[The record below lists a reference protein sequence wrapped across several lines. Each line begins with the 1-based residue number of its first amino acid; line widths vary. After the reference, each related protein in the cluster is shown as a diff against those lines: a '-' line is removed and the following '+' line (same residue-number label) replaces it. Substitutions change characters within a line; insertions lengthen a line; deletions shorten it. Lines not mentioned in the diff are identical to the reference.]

1 MLINNKYYI
10 SIKDREDIEKIQ
22 QLFDSDNEGNQKIG
36 LNMLLN
42 MYIDDRLFILNL
54 LRCYC
59 YQIVDKIMPIVNDK
73 HFSGVLKSSYCY
85 ELFKSEDKERK
96 LVLNFNLTLIK
107 QTIGNLGEDIAD
119 LADINIS
126 YSNKDSSNSFRSNIV
141 LCTKSLMIKDG
152 KFWSI
157 DDIDAIED
165 TGVHFY
171 QMVFPKATST
181 NEFIRHVEELT
192 GRKRSFNYKQST

>member
-1 MLINNKYYI
+1 MQIKNKYYL

-42 MYIDDRLFILNL
+42 LYIDDRLFILNL
-54 LRCYC
+54 LKCYC

-73 HFSGVLKSSYCY
+73 HFSGGLQSRYCY
-85 ELFKSEDKERK
+85 ELFKSEDEERK
-96 LVLNFNLTLIK
+96 LTLDFYLTLTK
-107 QTIGNLGEDIAD
+107 RPIGGVREGIGDVASIG
-119 LADINIS
+119 IH
-126 YSNKDSSNSFRSNIV
+126 YSNKVGSNSSSIDTA
-141 LCTKSLMIKDG
+141 LCTISLMIKDG

-181 NEFIRHVEELT
+181 NEFIRHVEELI
-192 GRKRSFNYKQST
+192 GRKRSFDYKQFT

>member
-1 MLINNKYYI
+1 MQIKNKYYL

-59 YQIVDKIMPIVNDK
+59 YQIVDKIISIVNDK
-73 HFSGVLKSSYCY
+73 HFSGSLKSSYCY
-85 ELFKSEDKERK
+85 ELFKSEDEERK
-96 LVLNFNLTLIK
+96 LTLDFYLTLTK
-107 QTIGNLGEDIAD
+107 RPIGLLGEDIAYV
-119 LADINIS
+119 ASIDIH
-126 YSNKDSSNSFRSNIV
+126 YSTEDGFNTFFNNTE
-141 LCTKSLMIKDG
+141 LCTISLMIKDG
-152 KFWSI
+152 IFWSL

-165 TGVHFY
+165 TGMGFY
-171 QMVFPKATST
+171 DLVFPNPRSTS
-181 NEFIRHVEELT
+181 EFIRYSEKVT
-192 GRKRSFNYKQST
+192 GR